1 MVSMHGHPRRLLL
14 PAALVGLICL
24 VAALRWGGGG
34 ESTEGLP
41 SGLEPDAAPVAAR
54 SVAGEASTPDGPM
67 PISPTAVRRMEA
79 GPERANPELIA
90 TTVEVTG
97 RVLGQPFGRPVED
110 ARVLLRDG
118 FGEVSTRTA
127 GDGSFALAWDRAS
140 PGLLVEHP
148 GFVDARRPLEDLS
161 ESVEVSLEPSGSLVG
176 RVIAVAGPLPKNA
189 SVHLWTEVRG
199 KRSEEPLHSAE
210 IEPTGRYS
218 MLDVAPGTYAL
229 GLVEPGVPVVV
240 QAGILIDAGRITHAD
255 LELPPSAEVRGVVQL
270 GGSRRPVEGAIVRAQ
285 PEVQGLGNDMEKRAS
300 FGSPTQSDGTFH
312 LVGVPTGQVDLW
324 LRTPWGHRQRGETQ
338 AIAGKEPKP
347 FRFIIAAPAKLAGRV
362 VDSAGEAVPG
372 AWVVRCLVDEAGQL
386 PLGRPSQL
394 DLDDDRMHSTVADAS
409 GRFDL
414 GLVPGRQQF
423 MVGAYAPGP
432 DGGWMVQ
439 GTEVPAL
446 ETLSLAPDSETTD
459 LELVLRR
466 GWPVTGIVRDTEG
479 QALAGVEIEPRVR
492 IGRSWAEL
500 EGVSTNVDGRFRLA
514 GVPEGAASLV
524 TQHDDY
530 QRERLRIDVVEGLA
544 ELEFEL
550 APAFA
555 VRGVV
560 LDAAGYAVPGAR
572 AAARLEDSEGKRRRS
587 TSVDEF
593 GRFVLDG
600 LEEGTW
606 NVTASAPGWEH
617 PSDDL
622 QRVLLP
628 GAPELRLTLQPVP
641 TPALAS
647 VTGELRRAV
656 SGDPIPGLRFNQTRR
671 GTVEKVGTRFHIRG
685 MMPGRLKLVATGE
698 KVEPFPFPTIDLRPG
713 AHLDLGSVELRG
725 VTDVVVRVVGSAG
738 QPRSQSKV
746 WFERLPVERGGRPFG
761 SQKLL
766 AEYVKEGKAFRLRAV
781 PRYRWALQV
790 RSDGYQPYTKEVRVH
805 GTQRL
810 FDVALQARKKRR

>member
-1 MVSMHGHPRRLLL
+1 MHGHLRRLLL
-14 PAALVGLICL
+14 PGALIGLLCL
-24 VAALRWGGGG
+24 VAVLRWGGRGQ
-34 ESTEGLP
+34 SVDGLP
-41 SGLEPDAAPVAAR
+41 GGLEPDGPPVETSSASGDVSPVDEALPLPSAAVQR
-54 SVAGEASTPDGPM
+54 V
-67 PISPTAVRRMEA
+67 EA
-79 GPERANPELIA
+79 GPEAPGAGLVA
-90 TTVEVTG
+90 QTVEVTG

-110 ARVLLRDG
+110 ALVVLRDA
-118 FGEVSTRTA
+118 FGEATTRTA
-127 GDGSFALAWDRAS
+127 GDGSFALAWARVS

-148 GFVDARRPLEDLS
+148 GFVDARRPLEDLT
-161 ESVEVSLEPSGSLVG
+161 EPVEVSLQPSGSLVG
-176 RVIAVAGPLPKNA
+176 RVIAVAGPLPAGA

-199 KRSEEPLHSAE
+199 KRSEEPVHAAE

-218 MLDVAPGTYAL
+218 MPDVAPGTYAL

-240 QAGILIDAGRITHAD
+240 QAGILIEAGQITYAD
-255 LELPPSAEVRGVVQL
+255 LELPPSAEVRGVVLL
-270 GGSRRPVEGAIVRAQ
+270 GGSRLPVEGATVRAQ

-300 FGSPTQSDGTFH
+300 FDSLTEPDGTFH

-324 LRTPWGHRQRGETQ
+324 LRAPWGHRQRGETQ

-347 FRFIIAAPAKLAGRV
+347 FRFVIAAPAKLSGRV
-362 VDSAGEAVPG
+362 IDSAGNPVSG
-372 AWVVRCLVDEAGQL
+372 AWVVRCLADEAGQL
-386 PLGRPSQL
+386 PLGRPAKL
-394 DLDDDRMHSTVADAS
+394 DLGDERLHSTVADAS

-423 MVGAYAPGP
+423 MLRAYAPGP

-466 GWPVTGIVRDTEG
+466 GWPVTGVVRDIEG
-479 QALAGVEIEPRVR
+479 QPLAGVTLEPRVR

-500 EGVSTNVDGRFRLA
+500 DGVSTDAEGRFRLF
-514 GVPEGAASLV
+514 GVPEGAASLA
-524 TQHDDY
+524 TRHDDY
-530 QRERLRIDVVEGLA
+530 QRERLRIDVVEGLE

-555 VRGVV
+555 LQGVV
-560 LDAAGYAVPGAR
+560 LDAAGYAIPGAR
-572 AAARLEDSEGKRRRS
+572 AAARLEDSEAKRRRS

-600 LEEGTW
+600 LEEGAWT
-606 NVTASAPGWEH
+606 VTASAPGWEH
-617 PSDDL
+617 PSEDA

-641 TPALAS
+641 APALGS
-647 VTGELRRAV
+647 VTGELRRAG

-685 MMPGRLKLVATGE
+685 MMPGRIKLVATGD
-698 KVEPFPFPTIDLRPG
+698 KVEPYPFPTIDLRPG
-713 AHLDLGSVELRG
+713 AQLDLGSVELRG
-725 VTDVVVRVVGSAG
+725 VTDIVVRVLGPAG
-738 QPRSQSKV
+738 KPRSKSKV

-761 SQKLL
+761 SSKLR
-766 AEYVKEGKAFRLRAV
+766 AEYVKEGEAFRLRAL

-790 RSDGYQPYTKEVRVH
+790 RADGCQPYTKEIRAH
-805 GTQRL
+805 GTHRA
-810 FDVALQARKKRR
+810 FEVALQARKKRR